1 VNAGAWERFAAQ
13 FPYLI
18 ETLLLGAEMT
28 VIVTLGGFVVAVLLG
43 LAGAGLRTA
52 RLRWLRALGTLYVD
66 VFRAVPVL
74 TQLFIIY
81 FGLAELGARL
91 DPIPAA
97 IIGFGINGGAY
108 LTEVFRAGIEAV
120 HRGQSEAA
128 LAIGMT
134 PAQALRVI
142 VLPQAMRVVVPPLGN
157 FAIGLLKD
165 TSVASSV
172 AAPELS
178 FRAHMLVDQTYL
190 STQIYLTVAALYLA
204 MSLPL
209 ARLVRVIE
217 RRMARSRVA

>member
-1 VNAGAWERFAAQ
+1 MTDGPWERFAAQ
-13 FPYLI
+13 FPYVM
-18 ETLLLGAEMT
+18 ETLLLGVEMT
-28 VIVTLGGFVVAVLLG
+28 IIVTLGGFIVAVLLG
-43 LAGAGLRTA
+43 MLGAVLRTA
-52 RLRWLRALGTLYVD
+52 RVLPARIVGTLYVD

-81 FGLAELGARL
+81 FGLAELGVKL

-120 HRGQSEAA
+120 HGGQNEAA

-134 PAQALRVI
+134 RWQALRI
-142 VLPQAMRVVVPPLGN
+142 IILPQAMQVVVPPLGN

-190 STQIYLTVAALYLA
+190 STQIYLTVAVLYLA

-209 ARLVRVIE
+209 ARLVHKTE
-217 RRMARSRVA
+217 RRLARGRAA

>member
-1 VNAGAWERFAAQ
+1 MNLGPWERFASQ
-13 FPYLI
+13 FPYLM
-18 ETLLLGAEMT
+18 ETLLLGVEMT
-28 VIVTLGGFVVAVLLG
+28 IIVTFGGFLVAVAMGMLG
-43 LAGAGLRTA
+43 AVLRTA
-52 RLRWLRALGTLYVD
+52 QLMVLRLIGTLYVD

-81 FGLAELGARL
+81 FGLAEIGLKL

-120 HRGQSEAA
+120 HRGQNEAA

-134 PAQALRVI
+134 RAQARRII
-142 VLPQAMRVVVPPLGN
+142 VLPQAMRVVLPPLGN
-157 FAIGLLKD
+157 YAIGLLKD

-190 STQIYLTVAALYLA
+190 STQIYLSVAALYLA

-209 ARLVRVIE
+209 SRLVHSLE
-217 RRMARSRVA
+217 RRLARGRVA

>member
-1 VNAGAWERFAAQ
+1 MNAGPWERFAAQ

-18 ETLLLGAEMT
+18 DTLLVGLEMT
-28 VIVTLGGFVVAVLLG
+28 IVVTVGGFAVAMILG
-43 LAGAGLRTA
+43 LVGAALRTT
-52 RLRWLRALGTLYVD
+52 RMMLMRALGTLYVD

-81 FGLAELGARL
+81 FGLAELGIKL
-91 DPIPAA
+91 DPVPAA

-120 HRGQSEAA
+120 HRGQNEAA

-134 PAQALRVI
+134 HAQALRII
-142 VLPQAMRVVVPPLGN
+142 VLPQAVRVVLPALGN
-157 FAIGLLKD
+157 YAIGLLKD

-190 STQIYLTVAALYLA
+190 STQIYLAVAALYLA
-204 MSLPL
+204 VSLPL
-209 ARLVRVIE
+209 ARVVRMLE
-217 RRMARSRVA
+217 RRLGRSRVA

>member
-1 VNAGAWERFAAQ
+1 MNAAPWERFAVQ
-13 FPYLI
+13 FPNLL
-18 ETLLLGAEMT
+18 EVLLLGAEMT
-28 VIVTLGGFVVAVLLG
+28 IVVTFGGFIVAIALG
-43 LAGAGLRTA
+43 LVGAMLRISRMT
-52 RLRWLRALGTLYVD
+52 LLRAVGTLYVD

-81 FGLAELGARL
+81 FGLAELGVKL

-120 HRGQSEAA
+120 HHGQNEAA

-134 PAQALRVI
+134 RAQALRVI
-142 VLPQAMRVVVPPLGN
+142 VLPQAMRVVLPPLGN
-157 FAIGLLKD
+157 YAIGLLKD

-190 STQIYLTVAALYLA
+190 STQIYLTVAVLYLA

-209 ARLVRVIE
+209 ARLVRGME
-217 RRMARSRVA
+217 RRMARGRLT